1 MTPSPK
7 TLFIA
12 CGEPSGE
19 TYAVRAARAFR
30 QRFPRAPMEGI
41 GSARLAGEGVRL
53 LLDYGSISV
62 VGLTEVVRHL
72 PAVLR
77 ALRAA
82 VRRATR
88 PDVGAVLLVDF
99 PDFNFRVGKRAHAS
113 GVPVV
118 YFIPPQLWA
127 WRPGR
132 AEELGRFTNG
142 VVVAFP
148 FEEAL
153 LKARGVA
160 ARFAGHPLLD
170 ELAPW
175 LDAAPDPARFGI
187 PAGKTVVG
195 LLPGSR
201 PGEIRAHLP
210 AMAAAARR
218 IALRFP
224 DVHFAVPLASPGF
237 RGLVQAGLAEGAG
250 DAGIPVAIVARDR
263 HLLFRGMA
271 TALAAS
277 GTATLELALLGVP
290 PVIVYRTSAITYWIG
305 RRLAAV
311 SSIGLPNIL
320 AGEPFLPELIHDACR
335 PDRMAAEVE
344 GLLGDEARRARLA
357 ARCVALRDLLRGPG
371 PAEAVVDMLAAAGGD
386 AWA

>member
-1 MTPSPK
+1 MSPGPK
-7 TLFIA
+7 TLFVA

-19 TYAVRAARAFR
+19 TYAVRAVRAFR
-30 QRFPRAPMEGI
+30 RRFPEAPMEGI
-41 GSARLAGEGVRL
+41 GGPRLAGEGVRL

-62 VGLTEVVRHL
+62 VGVTEVVRHL
-72 PAVLR
+72 PAVIC

-82 VRRATR
+82 GRRVTR

-99 PDFNFRVGKRAHAS
+99 PDFNFRVGKKASAS

-118 YFIPPQLWA
+118 YFVPPQLWA

-132 AEELGRFTNG
+132 ARELARFTKG

-148 FEEAL
+148 FEEPL
-153 LKARGVA
+153 LRSSGVA

-170 ELAPW
+170 ELSAS
-175 LDAAPDPARFGI
+175 LDAAPDAARFGI
-187 PAGKTVVG
+187 PAGKTLVG

-210 AMAAAARR
+210 AMAAAARL
-218 IALRFP
+218 IAARFP
-224 DVHFAVPLASPGF
+224 EAHFAVPLASPGF
-237 RGLVQAGLAEGAG
+237 RGLVESLLRAEGG
-250 DAGIPVAIVARDR
+250 GPQPPVAIVERDR

-290 PVIVYRTSAITYWIG
+290 PVIVYRTSALTYWIG
-305 RRLAAV
+305 KRLAAV

-335 PDRMAAEVE
+335 PDRMAAEVA
-344 GLLGDEARRARLA
+344 GLLGDGARRAALA
-357 ARCVALRDLLRGPG
+357 ARCSSLRDRLRGPG

>member
-1 MTPSPK
+1 MTPTRKS
-7 TLFIA
+7 LFIA

-19 TYAVRAARAFR
+19 TYAVRAAGAFR
-30 QRFPRAPMEGI
+30 RRFPGVPMEGI
-41 GSARLAGEGVRL
+41 GGARLAGEGVRL
-53 LLDYGSISV
+53 IVDYGSISV
-62 VGLTEVVRHL
+62 VGVTEVVRHL
-72 PAVLR
+72 PAVLA

-99 PDFNFRVGKRAHAS
+99 PDFNFRVGKKAS
-113 GVPVV
+113 AAGVPVV
-118 YFIPPQLWA
+118 YFVPPQLWA

-132 AEELGRFTNG
+132 ARELARFTKG

-148 FEEAL
+148 FEEPILRA
-153 LKARGVA
+153 KGVN

-170 ELAPW
+170 ELAPCFE
-175 LDAAPDPARFGI
+175 AEPDPARFGI
-187 PAGKTVVG
+187 PGDRTLVG

-210 AMAAAARR
+210 AMAEAARR
-218 IALRFP
+218 IAARFP
-224 DVHFAVPLASPGF
+224 DVHFAVPLASPELG
-237 RGLVQAGLAEGAG
+237 GLVASVLGAG
-250 DAGIPVAIVARDR
+250 GGGFPVTLVERDR

-290 PVIVYRTSAITYWIG
+290 PVIVYRTSAVTYWIG
-305 RRLAAV
+305 RRLATV

-335 PDRMAAEVE
+335 PDRMAGEIGA
-344 GLLGDEARRARLA
+344 LLADGARRDALA
-357 ARCVALRDLLRGPG
+357 ARCVALRDRLRGPG
-371 PAEAVVDMLAAAGGD
+371 PAEAVVDMLAAAGGE

>member
-1 MTPSPK
+1 MTGAPK
-7 TLFIA
+7 TLFVA

-19 TYAVRAARAFR
+19 TYAVRAVRAFR
-30 QRFPRAPMEGI
+30 RRFPGAPVEGI

-53 LLDYGSISV
+53 LFDYGSISV
-62 VGLTEVVRHL
+62 VGVTEVVRHL
-72 PAVLR
+72 PAVVR

-82 VRRATR
+82 ARRVSR

-99 PDFNFRVGKRAHAS
+99 PDFNFRVGKKASAS

-118 YFIPPQLWA
+118 YFVPPQLWA

-132 AEELGRFTNG
+132 ATELARFTKG
-142 VVVAFP
+142 VVVVFP
-148 FEEAL
+148 FEEPL

-170 ELAPW
+170 ELGAF
-175 LDAAPDPARFGI
+175 LDAAPDPGRFGI
-187 PAGKTVVG
+187 PAGKMVVG

-210 AMAAAARR
+210 AMAAAARM
-218 IALRFP
+218 IAARFP
-224 DVHFAVPLASPGF
+224 EVVFAVPLASPDF
-237 RGLVQAGLAEGAG
+237 RGLVESGLAGAG
-250 DAGIPVAIVARDR
+250 GGAGFPVVVVERDR

-290 PVIVYRTSAITYWIG
+290 PVIVYRTSAVTYWIG
-305 RRLAAV
+305 KRLASV
-311 SSIGLPNIL
+311 SCIGLPNIL
-320 AGEPFLPELIHDACR
+320 AGEPFLPELIHRACR
-335 PDRMAAEVE
+335 ADRMAAEI
-344 GLLGDEARRARLA
+344 GSLLADGPRRAALS

>member
-1 MTPSPK
+1 MTGAAK
-7 TLFIA
+7 ILFVA

-19 TYAVRAARAFR
+19 TYAVRAVRAFR
-30 QRFPRAPMEGI
+30 RRFPRAPVEGI

-53 LLDYGSISV
+53 LFDYGSISV
-62 VGLTEVVRHL
+62 VGVTEVVRHL
-72 PAVLR
+72 PAVVR
-77 ALRAA
+77 ALGTAG
-82 VRRATR
+82 RRVTR

-99 PDFNFRVGKRAHAS
+99 PDFNFRVGKRASAS

-118 YFIPPQLWA
+118 YFVPPQLWA

-132 AEELGRFTNG
+132 AEELARFTKG

-153 LKARGVA
+153 LRKSGVA

-170 ELAPW
+170 ELAPCF
-175 LDAAPDPARFGI
+175 DAPPDPARFGI
-187 PAGKTVVG
+187 AAGKTVVG

-210 AMAAAARR
+210 LMAAAARR
-218 IALRFP
+218 IASRFP
-224 DVHFAVPLASPGF
+224 NVHFAVPVASPGF
-237 RGLVQAGLAEGAG
+237 RGLVEAVLGGAG
-250 DAGIPVAIVARDR
+250 ANAGFPVTVVERDR

-290 PVIVYRTSAITYWIG
+290 PVIVYRTSAVTYWIG
-305 RRLAAV
+305 KRLASV

-320 AGEPFLPELIHDACR
+320 GGEPFLPELIHRACR
-335 PDRMAAEVE
+335 PDRMAEEIEA
-344 GLLGDEARRARLA
+344 LLADGPRRSALA

-371 PAEAVVDMLAAAGGD
+371 PAEAVADMLAAAGGD

>member
-1 MTPSPK
+1 MTPTPK

-19 TYAVRAARAFR
+19 TYAARAARAFR
-30 QRFPRAPMEGI
+30 RRFPDAPMEGI

-53 LLDYGSISV
+53 ILDYGSISV
-62 VGLTEVVRHL
+62 VGVTEVVRHL
-72 PAVLR
+72 PAVFR

-82 VRRATR
+82 VRRATS

-99 PDFNFRVGKRAHAS
+99 PDFNFRVGKRANAS

-118 YFIPPQLWA
+118 YFVPPQLWA
-127 WRPGR
+127 WRRGR
-132 AEELGRFTNG
+132 AKELARFTKG
-142 VVVAFP
+142 VVVVFP

-153 LKARGVA
+153 LRESGVN

-170 ELAPW
+170 ELGPC
-175 LDAAPDPARFGI
+175 LDAPPDPGRFGI
-187 PAGKTVVG
+187 PEGKTLVG

-210 AMAAAARR
+210 AMAEAARR
-218 IALRFP
+218 IAARFP
-224 DVHFAVPLASPGF
+224 EVHFAVPLASAGF
-237 RGLVQAGLAEGAG
+237 RGLVASELAAAGGG
-250 DAGIPVAIVARDR
+250 FPVTVVERER

-290 PVIVYRTSAITYWIG
+290 PVIVYRTSAVTYWIG
-305 RRLAAV
+305 RRLASV

-320 AGEPFLPELIHDACR
+320 AGEAFLPELIHDECR
-335 PDRMAAEVE
+335 PDRMAAEIE
-344 GLLGDEARRARLA
+344 AILADGARREALA
-357 ARCVALRDLLRGPG
+357 GRCVALRGRLRGPG
-371 PAEAVVDMLAAAGGD
+371 CAEAVVDMLAAAGGE
-386 AWA
+386 AWG

>member
-1 MTPSPK
+1 MTPAPK
-7 TLFIA
+7 TLFIV

-30 QRFPRAPMEGI
+30 RRFPRAPMEGI
-41 GSARLAGEGVRL
+41 GGARLAAEGVRL
-53 LLDYGSISV
+53 LLDYARISV
-62 VGLTEVVRHL
+62 VGVTEVVRHL
-72 PAVLR
+72 PAVIG
-77 ALRAA
+77 ALRSA

-99 PDFNFRVGKRAHAS
+99 PDFNFRLGKKASAS

-118 YFIPPQLWA
+118 YFVPPQLWA
-127 WRPGR
+127 WRAGR
-132 AEELGRFTNG
+132 AGELARFTKG

-148 FEEAL
+148 FEESL
-153 LKARGVA
+153 LKARGVN

-187 PAGKTVVG
+187 PGGKTLVG

-210 AMAAAARR
+210 AMAEAARR
-218 IALRFP
+218 IAARFP
-224 DVHFAVPLASPGF
+224 DVHFALPLASPAF
-237 RGLVQAGLAEGAG
+237 RGLVASELAAGAG
-250 DAGIPVAIVARDR
+250 GLPVTLVENDR

-277 GTATLELALLGVP
+277 GTATLELALLGAP

-305 RRLAAV
+305 RRLASV

-320 AGEPFLPELIHDACR
+320 AGEAFLPELIQDACR
-335 PDRMAAEVE
+335 PDRMAGEIEA
-344 GLLGDEARRARLA
+344 LLGDGARRAALA
-357 ARCVALRDLLRGPG
+357 ARCIGLRDRLRGPG
-371 PAEAVVDMLAAAGGD
+371 AADAVVDMLAAAGGG
-386 AWA
+386 AWE

>member
-1 MTPSPK
+1 MRRGPK
-7 TLFIA
+7 TLFIV

-19 TYAVRAARAFR
+19 TYAVRAAQAFR
-30 QRFPRAPMEGI
+30 RRFPQAPMEGI
-41 GSARLAGEGVRL
+41 GGARLAEEGVRL
-53 LLDYGSISV
+53 LLDYGRISV
-62 VGLTEVVRHL
+62 VGVTEVVRHL
-72 PAVLR
+72 PAVVG

-99 PDFNFRVGKRAHAS
+99 PDFNFRVGRKAS
-113 GVPVV
+113 AAGVPVV
-118 YFIPPQLWA
+118 YFVPPQLWA

-132 AEELGRFTNG
+132 AGQLARFTKG
-142 VVVAFP
+142 VVVPFP
-148 FEEAL
+148 FEESL
-153 LKARGVA
+153 LRAKGVN

-170 ELAPW
+170 ELGPC
-175 LDAAPDPARFGI
+175 LDAAPEPARFGI
-187 PAGKTVVG
+187 PPGKTLVG

-210 AMAAAARR
+210 AMAEAARR
-218 IALRFP
+218 LVARFP
-224 DVHFAVPLASPGF
+224 DVHFAVPLASPAF
-237 RGLVQAGLAEGAG
+237 RDLVAAELGPG
-250 DAGIPVAIVARDR
+250 GPGIPVTLVERDR

-290 PVIVYRTSAITYWIG
+290 PVVVYRTSAVTYWIG

-320 AGEPFLPELIHDACR
+320 AGEAFLPELIPDACR
-335 PDRMAAEVE
+335 PDRMAEEV
-344 GLLGDEARRARLA
+344 GRLLADAGRRDALA
-357 ARCVALRDLLRGPG
+357 ARCRGLRERLRGPG

-386 AWA
+386 AWE

>member
-1 MTPSPK
+1 LTPTPK

-19 TYAVRAARAFR
+19 TYAARAARAFR
-30 QRFPRAPMEGI
+30 RRFPDAPMEGI

-53 LLDYGSISV
+53 ILDYGSISV
-62 VGLTEVVRHL
+62 VGVTEVVRHL
-72 PAVLR
+72 PAVFR

-99 PDFNFRVGKRAHAS
+99 PDFNFRVGKRANAS

-118 YFIPPQLWA
+118 YFVPPQLWA
-127 WRPGR
+127 WRRGR
-132 AEELGRFTNG
+132 AKELARFTKG

-148 FEEAL
+148 FEETL
-153 LKARGVA
+153 LRESGVN

-170 ELAPW
+170 ELGPL
-175 LDAAPDPARFGI
+175 LDAPPDPARFGI
-187 PAGKTVVG
+187 PEGKTLVG

-210 AMAAAARR
+210 AMAEAARR

-224 DVHFAVPLASPGF
+224 EVHFAVPLASPGF
-237 RGLVQAGLAEGAG
+237 RGLVASELAASGG
-250 DAGIPVAIVARDR
+250 GFPVTVVERER

-290 PVIVYRTSAITYWIG
+290 PVIVYRTSAVTYWIG
-305 RRLAAV
+305 RRLASV

-320 AGEPFLPELIHDACR
+320 AGEAFLPELIHDACR
-335 PDRMAAEVE
+335 PDRMAGEIE
-344 GLLGDEARRARLA
+344 SLLADGARREALA
-357 ARCVALRDLLRGPG
+357 ARCVALRGRLRGPG
-371 PAEAVVDMLAAAGGD
+371 CAEAVVDMLAAAGGE
-386 AWA
+386 AWG

>member
-1 MTPSPK
+1 MTRVAK
-7 TLFIA
+7 TLFVA

-19 TYAVRAARAFR
+19 TYAVRAVQAFR
-30 QRFPRAPMEGI
+30 RRFPDVPMEGI

-53 LLDYGSISV
+53 LFDYGSISV
-62 VGLTEVVRHL
+62 VGVTEVLRHL
-72 PAVLR
+72 PAVVR
-77 ALRAA
+77 ALRTAA
-82 VRRATR
+82 GRVAR

-99 PDFNFRVGKRAHAS
+99 PDFNFRVGKKAS
-113 GVPVV
+113 AAGVPVV
-118 YFIPPQLWA
+118 YFVPPQLWA

-132 AEELGRFTNG
+132 ARELARFTKG

-148 FEEAL
+148 FEEPL
-153 LKARGVA
+153 LRESGVA

-170 ELAPW
+170 ELGPC
-175 LDAAPDPARFGI
+175 LDAPPDPARFGI

-201 PGEIRAHLP
+201 PGEIRSHLP
-210 AMAAAARR
+210 AMAEAARR
-218 IALRFP
+218 IAGRFP

-237 RGLVQAGLAEGAG
+237 RGLVEAGLGGAG
-250 DAGIPVAIVARDR
+250 AAAEFPVTIVERDR

-290 PVIVYRTSAITYWIG
+290 PVIVYRTSAVTYWIG
-305 RRLAAV
+305 KRLASV

-320 AGEPFLPELIHDACR
+320 AGEPFLPELIHHACR
-335 PDRMAAEVE
+335 PDRMADEVE
-344 GLLGDEARRARLA
+344 ALLADGPRRAALA
-357 ARCVALRDLLRGPG
+357 ARCVALRELLRGPG